1 MGTWWINNWAG
12 CHLFHIPRN
21 YEDEWKLGCAQNN
34 NKKAHQKDATTTTT
48 QCDTFLSW
56 NEGEGSQ
63 GDTSGR
69 IRHLPRLKNRTVITN
84 HRERDTIDIYR
95 VRWYGGQAARRECFV
110 HTTKECWWLPEWKK
124 QNKKQDN
131 NYSIPTWETECVPAV
146 ESEFR
151 WTPLIDGMIAVEWKP
166 FAIFA
171 QTVPR
176 GHWFTSL
183 QFGGLLV
190 GTRWRRRHYFGIN
203 KQYQMRFFSSF
214 SSQRD
219 DDYQWG

>member
-1 MGTWWINNWAG
+1 M
-12 CHLFHIPRN
+12 
-21 YEDEWKLGCAQNN
+21 DKQ
-34 NKKAHQKDATTTTT
+34 
-48 QCDTFLSW
+48 LSW
-56 NEGEGSQ
+56 LPLVSHSKELRRRMEIGLRAKQQQKSTPKRRHHYHYSMRHFSFLEWRWRVTGRHIWQDSTPATASKTAQWSQITGKGTPLTFTGSGGMADRQRGESVLSTPQRSVGGCRNE
-63 GDTSGR
+63 
-69 IRHLPRLKNRTVITN
+69 
-84 HRERDTIDIYR
+84 
-95 VRWYGGQAARRECFV
+95 
-110 HTTKECWWLPEWKK
+110 KK

-151 WTPLIDGMIAVEWKP
+151 WTLLIDGMIAVEWKP

-183 QFGGLLV
+183 QFGGLSV
-190 GTRWRRRHYFGIN
+190 GTRWRRSHYFGIN

-219 DDYQWG
+219 DYQWG